1 MFSLRNSWLSLI
13 EIYGQPV
20 CLRMFFLG
28 FSAGLPLLL
37 VIGTLGFWLREA
49 DIDLKIIGFMSWI
62 GLIYGCK
69 WLWAPLVDNLGI
81 PYLTRRLGQRRAW
94 LVVSQ
99 LLIMLSL
106 CGMAFSDPKEHFKT
120 LVVFSLL
127 AAFGSATQDI
137 SLDAYR
143 IESAEIKM
151 QGALAAAYQTG
162 YRIAM
167 IWAGAGA
174 LALAAFF
181 QVTDSKT
188 YDPNGWRFSYLIM
201 AASMSI
207 GLITTLIS
215 PKPNKRDEDKK
226 NRQLLELGKN
236 IQEFIYSHSN
246 CPKQLARFIGW
257 LKFIIWMPISDF
269 FVRYRWH
276 AVAILLLIAT
286 YRISDVVMGVMSN
299 PFYRDMGFTKDEVA
313 AISKVF
319 GVVMTLLGTFLG
331 GIVVLKAGVLRTL
344 FLGALLSAATNV
356 LFSLLASIGHSVTF
370 LIFTVSADNLA
381 GGLASA
387 AFIAYLSGLT
397 NVAYSATQYAVFS
410 SIMLLLPKFLAGF
423 SGVLVES
430 IGYSNFFLTTAAI
443 GVPVLFLILLI
454 GKLGRKTV
462 T

>member
-1 MFSLRNSWLSLI
+1 MTTSKNSWLSLLK
-13 EIYGQPV
+13 IYGQPV

-49 DIDLKIIGFMSWI
+49 GIDLKTIGFMSWI
-62 GLIYGCK
+62 GLVYGCK
-69 WLWAPLVDNLGI
+69 WIWAPLVDNLKI
-81 PYLTRRLGQRRAW
+81 PFLTCLLGQRRAW
-94 LVVSQ
+94 LLVSQ
-99 LLIMLSL
+99 ILIIICL
-106 CGMAFSDPKEHFKT
+106 CGMAFSDPSNQFKI
-120 LVVFSLL
+120 LVFFTFF

-143 IESAEIKM
+143 IESADVKM

-162 YRIAM
+162 YRVAM

-181 QVTDSKT
+181 QHTDSNV
-188 YDPNGWRFSYLIM
+188 YDPGGWKVAYLIM
-201 AASMSI
+201 SASMLV
-207 GLITTLIS
+207 GLVTTLLS
-215 PKPNKRDEDKK
+215 PKPNKVDEEHKYE
-226 NRQLLELGKN
+226 QLSEIGKN
-236 IQEFIYSHSN
+236 ITVFIESHPHWPSS
-246 CPKQLARFIGW
+246 LAKVIGW
-257 LKFIIWMPISDF
+257 LKFIAWVPISDF

-299 PFYRDMGFTKDEVA
+299 PFYRDMGFSKDEVA

-319 GVVMTLLGTFLG
+319 GVVMTLVGTFLG
-331 GIVVLKAGVLRTL
+331 GIIVLKAGVLKTL

-356 LFSLLASIGHSVTF
+356 LFSFLASLGHNLTF

-387 AFIAYLSGLT
+387 AFVAYLSGLT

-423 SGVLVES
+423 SGVMVES

-443 GVPVLFLILLI
+443 GIPVLFLILLI
-454 GKLGRKTV
+454 AWLEGKKT
-462 T
+462 